1 MGFRILIIPAA
12 TRTSTVTISAHSKP
26 VIPLSAV
33 KSVTCTALVIGP
45 GYGAGVK
52 VAYITVTVGR
62 GVRVGVG
69 DWASAGVDSAN
80 SRITNRNIAK
90 ITFFMVSFQIWVVAF
105 RTDVLAI
112 RLVVLCQLVASIAV
126 EYHPV
131 INRIIVDGGQFNH
144 SHCIHPSCNN
154 LGSSQSHHHTPSIP
168 PYSIPR
174 SPGSL
179 AIQLVSQ
186 MACCCGT
193 SFR

>member
-33 KSVTCTALVIGP
+33 KSVTWIALVSGP

-62 GVRVGVG
+62 DVRVGVG

-105 RTDVLAI
+105 
-112 RLVVLCQLVASIAV
+112 
-126 EYHPV
+126 
-131 INRIIVDGGQFNH
+131 
-144 SHCIHPSCNN
+144 
-154 LGSSQSHHHTPSIP
+154 
-168 PYSIPR
+168 
-174 SPGSL
+174 
-179 AIQLVSQ
+179 
-186 MACCCGT
+186 
-193 SFR
+193 

>member
-1 MGFRILIIPAA
+1 MGFRILIIPAT
-12 TRTSTVTISAHSKP
+12 TRTIAVTISAHSKP

-33 KSVTCTALVIGP
+33 KSVIWIALVSGP

-105 RTDVLAI
+105 
-112 RLVVLCQLVASIAV
+112 
-126 EYHPV
+126 
-131 INRIIVDGGQFNH
+131 
-144 SHCIHPSCNN
+144 
-154 LGSSQSHHHTPSIP
+154 
-168 PYSIPR
+168 
-174 SPGSL
+174 
-179 AIQLVSQ
+179 
-186 MACCCGT
+186 
-193 SFR
+193 